1 MCNERA
7 LRCRSVDSG
16 GNATA
21 VEAISDKLSEV
32 TGLAE
37 QLDASLCG
45 VQHGS
50 NMKRI
55 LDGTAATTPEVR
67 TQQPQNLLFKCEPI
81 LYFHLYSRNRKTEF
95 TAHKEMCV
103 FFMFII

>member
-1 MCNERA
+1 
-7 LRCRSVDSG
+7 LDSSS
-16 GNATA
+16 NATA

-50 NMKRI
+50 NIKRI
-55 LDGTAATTPEVR
+55 LDGTATTTPEVC
-67 TQQPQNLLFKCEPI
+67 T
-81 LYFHLYSRNRKTEF
+81 
-95 TAHKEMCV
+95 
-103 FFMFII
+103 

>member
-1 MCNERA
+1 M
-7 LRCRSVDSG
+7 DSG
-16 GNATA
+16 SNATA

-50 NMKRI
+50 NIKRI
-55 LDGTAATTPEVR
+55 LEGTATTTPEVCTPTSSLSNCYLKSCVKVFCEDIACDVKSHMHEFLGRR
-67 TQQPQNLLFKCEPI
+67 TRYCQ
-81 LYFHLYSRNRKTEF
+81 R
-95 TAHKEMCV
+95 
-103 FFMFII
+103 

>member
-1 MCNERA
+1 
-7 LRCRSVDSG
+7 VDSG
-16 GNATA
+16 NNATA

-50 NMKRI
+50 NIKRI
-55 LDGTAATTPEVR
+55 LDGTATTTPEVC
-67 TQQPQNLLFKCEPI
+67 TQ
-81 LYFHLYSRNRKTEF
+81 T
-95 TAHKEMCV
+95 
-103 FFMFII
+103 